1 VITDLATICNGALT
15 VPVYTSLT
23 ASQIAYMIEDSD
35 ASFVVVSNEEQ
46 RLKIQAIGN
55 DLKNIRH
62 FITLE
67 EKQVDGYLSLASL
80 LAAGEK
86 AAAEKPARFKEL
98 VDLLSPEDEASLVY
112 TSGTSGLPKG
122 VILTHRNFMSN
133 VETCV
138 SIFDISYRDTVLS
151 FLPLSHVLER
161 MVVFAYLYAGA
172 TIGFAES
179 IETIAENLLE
189 IKPQIMVSVPRV
201 FEKYMLLSWI
211 QF

>member
-67 EKQVDGYLSLASL
+67 ENRL
-80 LAAGEK
+80 
-86 AAAEKPARFKEL
+86 
-98 VDLLSPEDEASLVY
+98 
-112 TSGTSGLPKG
+112 
-122 VILTHRNFMSN
+122 M
-133 VETCV
+133 
-138 SIFDISYRDTVLS
+138 
-151 FLPLSHVLER
+151 
-161 MVVFAYLYAGA
+161 A
-172 TIGFAES
+172 T
-179 IETIAENLLE
+179 
-189 IKPQIMVSVPRV
+189 
-201 FEKYMLLSWI
+201 
-211 QF
+211 